1 MKVVYRQTQEIPFGK
16 WLQEFELERKTDE
29 EEARLGH
36 PLPRRY
42 RMWSG
47 NEHSQTR
54 VHERVYEDF
63 GSWGKMFEDWAEDE
77 VCQKLEVERH
87 NFYVWEREE
96 LLFVDDPVDVEALRA
111 ELAEIERQKEK
122 NKTEKKV

>member
-1 MKVVYRQTQEIPFGK
+1 MIELKIVYRQTQEIPFEK
-16 WLQEFELERKTDE
+16 WMQELELERRTDE

-47 NEHSQTR
+47 CEHSQTR
-54 VHERVYEDF
+54 VHERVYDDF
-63 GSWGKMFEDWAEDE
+63 EAWGAMFEAWAEDE
-77 VCQKLEVERH
+77 ICQKLEVERH

-96 LLFVDDPVDVEALRA
+96 LYFVDDPIDVEALRA
-111 ELAEIERQKEK
+111 ELKGL
-122 NKTEKKV
+122 